1 MSEGLT
7 LERRSPRREYI
18 VSLTFSPPTHHWKK
32 ETGDPRREH
41 FDYSHAGIEAILPK
55 TPLLDPV
62 VVSGVDT
69 Y

>member
-1 MSEGLT
+1 MEFDRLSKIDGG
-7 LERRSPRREYI
+7 
-18 VSLTFSPPTHHWKK
+18 KK

-41 FDYSHAGIEAILPK
+41 FDYSHAGIETILPK
-55 TPLLDPV
+55 TPLPDPV